1 MVTVDFAKSAGIS
14 LCALIGMIIGFKLQD
29 DYRKQSEARVNR
41 RVEEEFLKQ
50 LTKKTKNDI
59 ESNTHTN
66 GLRWRI
72 L

>member
-29 DYRKQSEARVNR
+29 GYRKQSEARVNR
-41 RVEEEFLKQ
+41 RVEEEFIKQ
-50 LTKKTKNDI
+50 LTIRIEKTKNDI

-66 GLRWRI
+66 GLR
-72 L
+72 

>member
-41 RVEEEFLKQ
+41 RVEEEFIKQ
-50 LTKKTKNDI
+50 FTIRIEKTKNDK

-66 GLRWRI
+66 GLR
-72 L
+72 

>member
-59 ESNTHTN
+59 TDS
-66 GLRWRI
+66 LC
-72 L
+72 

>member
-41 RVEEEFLKQ
+41 RVEEEFIKQ
-50 LTKKTKNDI
+50 LTIRIEKTKNDI

-66 GLRWRI
+66 GLR
-72 L
+72 

>member
-41 RVEEEFLKQ
+41 RVEEEFIKQ
-50 LTKKTKNDI
+50 LTIRI
-59 ESNTHTN
+59 E
-66 GLRWRI
+66 RQRMI
-72 L
+72 

>member
-1 MVTVDFAKSAGIS
+1 
-14 LCALIGMIIGFKLQD
+14 MIIGFKLQD

-66 GLRWRI
+66 GLR
-72 L
+72 

>member
-66 GLRWRI
+66 GLR
-72 L
+72 